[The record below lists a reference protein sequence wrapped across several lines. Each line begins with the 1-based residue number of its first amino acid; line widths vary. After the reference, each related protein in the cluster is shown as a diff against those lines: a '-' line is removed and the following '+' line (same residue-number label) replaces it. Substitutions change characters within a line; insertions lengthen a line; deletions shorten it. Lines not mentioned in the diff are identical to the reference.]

1 MNALRLKSW
10 REFYGFLVLVL
21 ATNKTLGSLCLDH
34 LEAIAQ
40 LYIHVQFANKYEKSS
55 HPILSTATI
64 FVYLVVPGRC
74 LVKEA
79 RFGGKCTEKDAN
91 QMTPRHGGPTDPVF
105 KIHERLI
112 ILLKK
117 GAF

>member
-1 MNALRLKSW
+1 M
-10 REFYGFLVLVL
+10 LVPFGSYIFMYNLQTSTKNR
-21 ATNKTLGSLCLDH
+21 ATLYCQQQLC
-34 LEAIAQ
+34 
-40 LYIHVQFANKYEKSS
+40 
-55 HPILSTATI
+55 I